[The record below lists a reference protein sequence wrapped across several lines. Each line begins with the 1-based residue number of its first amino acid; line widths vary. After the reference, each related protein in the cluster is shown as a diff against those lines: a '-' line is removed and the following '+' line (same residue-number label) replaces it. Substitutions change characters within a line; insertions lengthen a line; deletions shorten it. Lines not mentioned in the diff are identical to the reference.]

1 MIKVQNYDLYRRD
14 IRELVESKPREVSEA
29 ICAEEPAEMI
39 QALCKIIR
47 YRAGDVTVGTWDDV
61 RQSLIEEMAD
71 TLISIDILKILY
83 DISDAAVDE
92 MLVSKNT
99 RNMQRLRDANAGR
112 MPEDV
117 KRAMAAAHE
126 CCGRCVD

>member
-14 IRELVESKPREVSEA
+14 IRELVESKSREVSEA

-117 KRAMAAAHE
+117 KA
-126 CCGRCVD
+126 